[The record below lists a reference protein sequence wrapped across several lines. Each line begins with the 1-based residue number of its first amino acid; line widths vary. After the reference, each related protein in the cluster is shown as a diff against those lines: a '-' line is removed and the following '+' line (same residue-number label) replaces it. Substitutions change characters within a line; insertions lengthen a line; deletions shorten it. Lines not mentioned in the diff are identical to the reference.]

1 MPQVATQPPAAFL
14 PEAGITPCDG
24 MRLRSH
30 LGSLLSQADAVLP
43 SHSREVLPT
52 VQRHE
57 NGPRAPGAPF
67 CDWEAECKRT
77 GLCRVRHLQRRAGK
91 APVTGLQMKDKTG
104 FGVWSSCGCCVS
116 PSCRPTQS
124 TSSPTRSLNPKAQRS
139 LPPEPSRSPN
149 YSKRLFHCS
158 AHFHK
163 TCGDDT
169 FSLFHQ
175 LHVSTE
181 ACPAS

>member
-1 MPQVATQPPAAFL
+1 
-14 PEAGITPCDG
+14 

-91 APVTGLQMKDKTG
+91 AAVTGLKPAFLSLHSSQNQEFGDLTCEFLQMKDKTG

-124 TSSPTRSLNPKAQRS
+124 TSSPTRSLNPRAQRS

-163 TCGDDT
+163 TCGDD
-169 FSLFHQ
+169 
-175 LHVSTE
+175 
-181 ACPAS
+181 P